1 MKIFALYLLL
11 GASLVFSSC
20 VKCYECEC
28 ETETTVDVN
37 GSTTVRT
44 STIIIEECTTK
55 EEIKN
60 IEDEGCICQ
69 VQ

>member
-1 MKIFALYLLL
+1 MKKSTLYFLL
-11 GASLVFSSC
+11 GATLMISSC

-44 STIIIEECTTK
+44 STVIIEECTTK
-55 EEIKN
+55 EEIKK
-60 IEDEGCICQ
+60 IEDEGCLCA